1 MNVNLEEENWQET
14 TADDTPHN
22 EQRCF
27 DSKMQIKANVCPLF
41 L

>member
-1 MNVNLEEENWQET
+1 MNLEEENWQEI
-14 TADDTPHN
+14 TADDAPHN

-27 DSKMQIKANVCPLF
+27 DSVAQIKANVHPLF

>member
-1 MNVNLEEENWQET
+1 MNLEEENWQET
-14 TADDTPHN
+14 TADDAPDN

-27 DSKMQIKANVCPLF
+27 DSVVQIKANVRPLF